1 MLLIILG
8 EMENIAMI
16 ISKPGNEITEPFAV
30 DFFFVM
36 RNYRGLFTVPLEGL
50 VLFLPFNDSHL
61 YPLFFVEG
69 MRLYLWVFCISP
81 FLTLPLK

>member
-30 DFFFVM
+30 DFFC
-36 RNYRGLFTVPLEGL
+36 
-50 VLFLPFNDSHL
+50 DA
-61 YPLFFVEG
+61 
-69 MRLYLWVFCISP
+69 
-81 FLTLPLK
+81 